1 MEVCYRH
8 PERETG
14 VSCSNCGRPICPDC
28 MTTTS
33 VGMRCP
39 ECARDRTKVKTM
51 RSVEEPT
58 ATYVLIAINVLIG
71 LGLILGGG
79 TRFDPN
85 PLYDLFAVSRETVG
99 DGEWWR
105 LITSGFVHGGGYP
118 SSVPL
123 HLGFNML
130 ALWVLGGLLEPA
142 VGRLRFLA
150 IYFTS
155 LLAGSLGTLLL
166 APDAFSAGASG
177 AVFGLMG
184 SAILVMRR
192 RGINPMESG
201 LGLWL
206 ILNLV
211 ITFTIPNISIG
222 GHLGGLAGGLLATFL
237 LVDLPERVRAPR
249 SLPTRSAG
257 RSRSAPWRR
266 RSSSRPARPRRA
278 PSGPRARRPAPARRA
293 ARRGPP

>member
-51 RSVEEPT
+51 RSVEDPT
-58 ATYVLIAINVLIG
+58 ATYVLIALNVLVA
-71 LGLILGGG
+71 LGLIMGG
-79 TRFDPN
+79 TGNGEFGN
-85 PLYDLFAVSRETVG
+85 NQLYDLFAVSRDTVG

-105 LITSGFVHGGGYP
+105 LITSGFVHGSGYP
-118 SSVPL
+118 RSVFL

-166 APDAFSAGASG
+166 APDSFSAGASG

-184 SAILVMRR
+184 AGIMVMRR

-206 ILNLV
+206 VLNLV

-222 GHLGGLAGGLLATFL
+222 GHLGGLAGGLVATFL
-237 LVDLPERVRAPR
+237 LVELPERIQAPR
-249 SLPTRSAG
+249 SLTYALCGALAVGSVAASIVVSAG
-257 RSRSAPWRR
+257 
-266 RSSSRPARPRRA
+266 
-278 PSGPRARRPAPARRA
+278 
-293 ARRGPP
+293 

>member
-58 ATYVLIAINVLIG
+58 ATYVLIALNVLVA
-71 LGLILGGG
+71 LGLILGGTG
-79 TRFDPN
+79 NGEFGN
-85 PLYDLFAVSRETVG
+85 NQLYDLFAVSRDTVA

-105 LITSGFVHGGGYP
+105 LITSGFVHGSGYP
-118 SSVPL
+118 RSVFL

-166 APDAFSAGASG
+166 APDSFSAGASG
-177 AVFGLMG
+177 AVFGMMG
-184 SAILVMRR
+184 AGIMVMRR

-206 ILNLV
+206 GLNLV
-211 ITFTIPNISIG
+211 ITFVIPNISIG
-222 GHLGGLAGGLLATFL
+222 GHLGGLAGGLLATFV
-237 LVDLPERVRAPR
+237 LVDLPERVRVPR
-249 SLPTRSAG
+249 SLSYALCGALAVGSVAASIVVSAG
-257 RSRSAPWRR
+257 
-266 RSSSRPARPRRA
+266 
-278 PSGPRARRPAPARRA
+278 
-293 ARRGPP
+293 

>member
-8 PERETG
+8 PGRETG

-28 MTTTS
+28 MTSTS

-39 ECARDRTKVKTM
+39 ECARQRTRVKTM

-58 ATYVLIAINVLIG
+58 ATYVLIAINVLVG
-71 LGLILGGG
+71 VGLIVGGSSG
-79 TRFDPN
+79 GDFGHN
-85 PLYDLFAVSRETVG
+85 PLYDMFALSRDTVA

-105 LITSGFVHGGGYP
+105 LLTSGFTHGTGTP
-118 SSVPL
+118 NSVFL

-130 ALWVLGGLLEPA
+130 ALWILGGILEPA
-142 VGRLRFLA
+142 VGRVRYLA

-155 LLAGSLGTLLL
+155 LLAGSLGTLIL
-166 APDAFSAGASG
+166 ADAPQQFSAGASG

-184 SAILVMRR
+184 AALFVMRR
-192 RGINPMESG
+192 RGIGIMESG

-211 ITFTIPNISIG
+211 ITFTNPSISIG
-222 GHLGGLAGGLLATFL
+222 GHIGGLIAG
-237 LVDLPERVRAPR
+237 LVCCVLIVELPQRMRV
-249 SLPTRSAG
+249 
-257 RSRSAPWRR
+257 
-266 RSSSRPARPRRA
+266 
-278 PSGPRARRPAPARRA
+278 PRALPLVLCAVIGVASIA
-293 ARRGPP
+293 GSIAISG